1 MHATPLTSFA
11 SMMNCIG
18 LIYVY
23 VTNLI
28 CRDTT
33 GIDTEEFNLILA
45 DPPPTPKQKK
55 IPLNEINFILL
66 TSHEYTYLPC
76 S

>member
-45 DPPPTPKQKK
+45 DPPPKK
-55 IPLNEINFILL
+55 KKLQLNEISF
-66 TSHEYTYLPC
+66 H
-76 S
+76 

>member
-1 MHATPLTSFA
+1 MYATPLMSIA
-11 SMMNCIG
+11 SMINCIG
-18 LIYVY
+18 LYVY

-45 DPPPTPKQKK
+45 DPPPKKK
-55 IPLNEINFILL
+55 IPLNEISF
-66 TSHEYTYLPC
+66 H
-76 S
+76 